1 MFSMSFS
8 TDGADFYDN
17 DELIVDI
24 LNDVGNCVNDGVG
37 NGNIFDPHGTIIG
50 SWELDQL
57 NLKMLFQVVPTSL
70 LAAEVGTTFLLQ

>member
-1 MFSMSFS
+1 MSIVIAFDWEIISIMFSMSFS

-50 SWELDQL
+50 SWELD
-57 NLKMLFQVVPTSL
+57 
-70 LAAEVGTTFLLQ
+70 

>member
-24 LNDVGNCVNDGVG
+24 LNDVGNCVTDGVG

-50 SWELDQL
+50 SWELD
-57 NLKMLFQVVPTSL
+57 
-70 LAAEVGTTFLLQ
+70 